1 MVSIMFSQNVINE
14 IYKAIK
20 DAMKNGIKCNEDYAM
35 YVDLETLEVRN
46 DQKAY
51 FYIKFDTFQNDW
63 DKNKA
68 KAIIE
73 IALNAKQ
80 FS

>member
-1 MVSIMFSQNVINE
+1 MFSQNVINE
-14 IYKAIK
+14 IYKAVK
-20 DAMKNGIKCNEDYAM
+20 DAMKNDIKCNEDYAM

-46 DQKAY
+46 DQRAH
-51 FYIKFDTFQNDW
+51 FYIKFDTFQNW

-73 IALNAKQ
+73 IALNARQ

>member
-1 MVSIMFSQNVINE
+1 MFSQNVINE

-20 DAMKNGIKCNEDYAM
+20 NAMRNGIKCNEDYVM

-46 DQKAY
+46 DQRAAH
-51 FYIKFDTFQNDW
+51 FYIKFDTFQDDW
-63 DKNKA
+63 DENKA

-73 IALNAKQ
+73 IAVNAKQ

>member
-1 MVSIMFSQNVINE
+1 MFSQNVIDE

-20 DAMKNGIKCNEDYAM
+20 DAMRNGIKCDEDYAM

-46 DQKAY
+46 DQRAN
-51 FYIKFDTFQNDW
+51 FYIKFNTFQNDW

-73 IALNAKQ
+73 IAVNDK

>member
-1 MVSIMFSQNVINE
+1 MFSQNVINE

-20 DAMKNGIKCNEDYAM
+20 DAMKNGIKCNENYAM
-35 YVDLETLEVRN
+35 YVDLKTLEVSN
-46 DQKAY
+46 AQKTY

-63 DKNKA
+63 DENKA

-73 IALNAKQ
+73 IVINDK

>member
-1 MVSIMFSQNVINE
+1 MFSQNVINE

-46 DQKAY
+46 DQKAN
-51 FYIKFDTFQNDW
+51 FYIKFGTFQNDW
-63 DKNKA
+63 DENKS

-73 IALNAKQ
+73 IAVNDY

>member
-1 MVSIMFSQNVINE
+1 MFSQNVINE

-46 DQKAY
+46 DQRAY
-51 FYIKFDTFQNDW
+51 FYIKFDTFQDDW
-63 DKNKA
+63 DENKA

-73 IALNAKQ
+73 IAVNAKQ
-80 FS
+80 SS

>member
-1 MVSIMFSQNVINE
+1 MVIIMFSQNVINE

-46 DQKAY
+46 YQRGC
-51 FYIKFDTFQNDW
+51 FYIKFDTFQDDW
-63 DKNKA
+63 DENKA

-73 IALNAKQ
+73 IAVNDK